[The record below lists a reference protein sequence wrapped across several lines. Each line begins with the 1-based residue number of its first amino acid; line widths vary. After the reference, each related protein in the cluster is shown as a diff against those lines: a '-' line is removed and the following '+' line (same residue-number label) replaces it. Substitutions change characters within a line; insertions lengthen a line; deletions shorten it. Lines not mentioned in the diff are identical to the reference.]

1 MHKVY
6 KMAQFRERIGEEE
19 EEGEKYQTFVMKHS
33 LC

>member
-19 EEGEKYQTFVMKHS
+19 EGEKYQTFVMKHS